1 MKRLPQLLLCLLACV
16 SAVPVMAHGHDHGGW
31 RGGGGYVNHYNGGF
45 NGGYHGGYGY
55 RGGWNGNWV
64 GPAVGAALLGGAIYA
79 ASTPSYAVQQ
89 QVVIAPQ
96 PYNVGPRV
104 AYFCSTAQ
112 AYYPQVPTCQVP
124 WQLVSY

>member
-16 SAVPVMAHGHDHGGW
+16 CAAPAMAHGHDHGGW
-31 RGGGGYVNHYNGGF
+31 RGGGGYVNHYNGG
-45 NGGYHGGYGY
+45 YHGGGYGY